1 MKTSVNIKMD
11 EDVRDQAKA
20 LFAKMGLDMT
30 TAVNMFLITSIREK
44 AIPFQVTTVSQSDDE
59 SKYEEFF
66 AKKLRTA
73 EEQEKAGQMRS
84 FDTFM
89 NEVDKKYGNK

>member
-11 EDVRDQAKA
+11 EEVRDQAKS

-44 AIPFQVTTVSQSDDE
+44 GIPFQVTSVSQSDDE
-59 SKYEEFF
+59 TRYEEFF
-66 AKKLRTA
+66 AKKLRAA
-73 EEQEKAGQMRS
+73 EEQERAGQMRS
-84 FDTFM
+84 FDAFM
-89 NEVDKKYGNK
+89 NEVDNKYGRK

>member
-11 EDVRDQAKA
+11 EEVRDQAKA

-44 AIPFQVTTVSQSDDE
+44 GIPFQVTSVSQSDD
-59 SKYEEFF
+59 KTRYEEFF
-66 AKKLRTA
+66 AKKLRAA
-73 EEQEKAGQMRS
+73 EEEERAGQMRS

-89 NEVDKKYGNK
+89 NEVDKKYGRK